1 MLRLRSRVLAAVS
14 AAVLLAFP
22 SAAEPARA
30 EGGSTT
36 LSPTVTD
43 TAALRRRLEEVA
55 RGYPGV
61 VGISV
66 RDLGSSGESVS
77 LRGGETFPSASLIKV
92 SVLVG
97 LLDEVRRGTM
107 RLDERTGMIARDR
120 VGGSGTLQYMES
132 GLQPTLG
139 DLAWLMITV
148 SDNTATNLILDKV
161 GIRATWARMDSLG
174 LPNTRIH
181 SKTFLR
187 ATSVAMDSSVR
198 YGLGKTTPDET
209 VRLFTL
215 LHQGRAVSPALD
227 SLALR
232 MLRANQD
239 GSKLT
244 RWLPENVPVAHKSGD
259 VDAARNDCGILYGPQ
274 SPVAV
279 CVMTRENRD
288 TSYAVDNPAHLL
300 IARVAREAFH
310 HYNPSAELPPLPRM

>member
-1 MLRLRSRVLAAVS
+1 MLRLRPRALAALC
-14 AAVLLAFP
+14 AAVLLALP

-30 EGGSTT
+30 GDAGEVS
-36 LSPTVTD
+36 SPAPTD
-43 TAALRRRLEEVA
+43 TAALRRRLEEAA

-66 RDLGSSGESVS
+66 RDLGSGESVS

-97 LLDEVRRGTM
+97 LLDEVRRGTI
-107 RLDERTGMIARDR
+107 RLDERAGMIARDR

-132 GLQPTLG
+132 GLQPTMG

-161 GIRATWARMDSLG
+161 GIRATWAKMDSLG
-174 LPNTRIH
+174 LPQTRIH

-187 ATSVAMDSSVR
+187 ATSVAMDSSVK

-209 VRLFTL
+209 VRLFAL
-215 LHQGRAVSPALD
+215 LHEGRAVSPALD

-232 MLRANQD
+232 MLRANED
-239 GSKLT
+239 GTKLT
-244 RWLPENVPVAHKSGD
+244 RWLPGNIPVAHKSGD
-259 VDAARNDCGILYGPQ
+259 VDAARNDCGILYGPR

-310 HYNPSAELPPLPRM
+310 HYNPTVELPPLPRM